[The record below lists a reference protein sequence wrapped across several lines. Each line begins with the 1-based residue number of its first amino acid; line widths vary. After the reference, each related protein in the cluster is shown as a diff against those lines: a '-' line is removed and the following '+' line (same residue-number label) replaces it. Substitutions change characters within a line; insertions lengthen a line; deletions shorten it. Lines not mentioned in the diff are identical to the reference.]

1 MQMENLFKKFYPNKP
16 QEAKEFSESLPEFK
30 LSMAKLQGH
39 FLKYRDQPQ
48 ETLDNAQELMQSH
61 VELINEM
68 SVGEW
73 LMRLNLIEL
82 APKMAQLNM
91 VQITDLKVFLDE
103 KKLDELKVEFKYPI
117 HKARFNSMIQGK
129 DQITLAD
136 FKLITVQTAKQI
148 LGKFIKNKSKF
159 EELSSYLE
167 DNVMSAFQ
175 LRDVLTFNN
184 DFNSIKSELESYIKM
199 CKDFKDM
206 TLMDIQVL
214 ATKQIE
220 KKELEMK
227 IAQEK
232 QVDLTPSY
240 SIEKLLSKNKLKDAY
255 KMVQENNIDSEAFW
269 SLDDT
274 QVKEI
279 LKVEAYG
286 DRKHLVTVMAE
297 IKLEHVETEK

>member
-1 MQMENLFKKFYPNKP
+1 
-16 QEAKEFSESLPEFK
+16 
-30 LSMAKLQGH
+30 
-39 FLKYRDQPQ
+39 
-48 ETLDNAQELMQSH
+48 
-61 VELINEM
+61 
-68 SVGEW
+68 
-73 LMRLNLIEL
+73 MRLNLIEL

-159 EELSSYLE
+159 DELSSYLE

-227 IAQEK
+227 IA
-232 QVDLTPSY
+232 
-240 SIEKLLSKNKLKDAY
+240 
-255 KMVQENNIDSEAFW
+255 
-269 SLDDT
+269 
-274 QVKEI
+274 
-279 LKVEAYG
+279 
-286 DRKHLVTVMAE
+286 
-297 IKLEHVETEK
+297 

>member
-1 MQMENLFKKFYPNKP
+1 
-16 QEAKEFSESLPEFK
+16 
-30 LSMAKLQGH
+30 
-39 FLKYRDQPQ
+39 
-48 ETLDNAQELMQSH
+48 
-61 VELINEM
+61 
-68 SVGEW
+68 
-73 LMRLNLIEL
+73 
-82 APKMAQLNM
+82 
-91 VQITDLKVFLDE
+91 
-103 KKLDELKVEFKYPI
+103 
-117 HKARFNSMIQGK
+117 
-129 DQITLAD
+129 
-136 FKLITVQTAKQI
+136 
-148 LGKFIKNKSKF
+148 
-159 EELSSYLE
+159 
-167 DNVMSAFQ
+167 MSAFQ

-184 DFNSIKSELESYIKM
+184 DFDSIKSELESYIKM

-232 QVDLTPSY
+232 QENLTPSY

-269 SLDDT
+269 SLDDA

-286 DRKHLVTVMAE
+286 DRKHLLTVMAE
-297 IKLEHVETEK
+297 IKSKHLETEKLKKLELESDIKINRDEIISLVQCTA

>member
-232 QVDLTPSY
+232 QEDLTPSY
-240 SIEKLLSKNKLKDAY
+240 SIKKLLSENNLKDA
-255 KMVQENNIDSEAFW
+255 
-269 SLDDT
+269 
-274 QVKEI
+274 
-279 LKVEAYG
+279 
-286 DRKHLVTVMAE
+286 
-297 IKLEHVETEK
+297 

>member
-1 MQMENLFKKFYPNKP
+1 MEKLFKKFYPNNPK
-16 QEAKEFSESLPEFK
+16 EAIEFSESLPEFK
-30 LSMAKLQGH
+30 ISMAKLQGH

-48 ETLDNAQELMQSH
+48 KTLDNAQELMHSH

-227 IAQEK
+227 IA
-232 QVDLTPSY
+232 
-240 SIEKLLSKNKLKDAY
+240 
-255 KMVQENNIDSEAFW
+255 
-269 SLDDT
+269 
-274 QVKEI
+274 
-279 LKVEAYG
+279 
-286 DRKHLVTVMAE
+286 
-297 IKLEHVETEK
+297 

>member
-159 EELSSYLE
+159 DELSSYLE

-214 ATKQIE
+214 AT
-220 KKELEMK
+220 
-227 IAQEK
+227 
-232 QVDLTPSY
+232 
-240 SIEKLLSKNKLKDAY
+240 
-255 KMVQENNIDSEAFW
+255 
-269 SLDDT
+269 
-274 QVKEI
+274 
-279 LKVEAYG
+279 
-286 DRKHLVTVMAE
+286 
-297 IKLEHVETEK
+297 

>member
-1 MQMENLFKKFYPNKP
+1 
-16 QEAKEFSESLPEFK
+16 
-30 LSMAKLQGH
+30 
-39 FLKYRDQPQ
+39 
-48 ETLDNAQELMQSH
+48 
-61 VELINEM
+61 
-68 SVGEW
+68 
-73 LMRLNLIEL
+73 MRLNLIEL

-227 IAQEK
+227 IA
-232 QVDLTPSY
+232 
-240 SIEKLLSKNKLKDAY
+240 
-255 KMVQENNIDSEAFW
+255 
-269 SLDDT
+269 
-274 QVKEI
+274 
-279 LKVEAYG
+279 
-286 DRKHLVTVMAE
+286 
-297 IKLEHVETEK
+297 

>member
-1 MQMENLFKKFYPNKP
+1 MQMENLFKKFYPNNP
-16 QEAKEFSESLPEFK
+16 QDAIEFSESLPEFK

-48 ETLDNAQELMQSH
+48 ETLDNAQELLQSH
-61 VELINEM
+61 VELIDEM

-103 KKLDELKVEFKYPI
+103 NKLDELEIEFKYPI
-117 HKARFNSMIQGK
+117 HKGRFNSMIQGE

-136 FKLITVQTAKQI
+136 FKLITVQTARQI
-148 LGKFIKNKSKF
+148 LGKFIKNKSRF
-159 EELSSYLE
+159 DELSPYLE
-167 DNVMSAFQ
+167 DNLMSAFQ

-227 IAQEK
+227 IA
-232 QVDLTPSY
+232 
-240 SIEKLLSKNKLKDAY
+240 
-255 KMVQENNIDSEAFW
+255 
-269 SLDDT
+269 
-274 QVKEI
+274 
-279 LKVEAYG
+279 
-286 DRKHLVTVMAE
+286 
-297 IKLEHVETEK
+297 

>member
-1 MQMENLFKKFYPNKP
+1 MQMENLFKKFYPNNP
-16 QEAKEFSESLPEFK
+16 QDALEFSESLPEFK

-136 FKLITVQTAKQI
+136 FKLITVQAAKQI

-159 EELSSYLE
+159 DELSSYLE

-184 DFNSIKSELESYIKM
+184 DFNSIKSELERYIKM

-214 ATKQIE
+214 AT
-220 KKELEMK
+220 
-227 IAQEK
+227 
-232 QVDLTPSY
+232 
-240 SIEKLLSKNKLKDAY
+240 
-255 KMVQENNIDSEAFW
+255 
-269 SLDDT
+269 
-274 QVKEI
+274 
-279 LKVEAYG
+279 
-286 DRKHLVTVMAE
+286 
-297 IKLEHVETEK
+297 